1 MSIILRRKT
10 KLIASAIA
18 HLKSTQC
25 PQRITHIPVRY
36 ISQKVAQS
44 IWLNR
49 TYCTPPRTDPL
60 GSALLDLVIYEAVC
74 SDTIEGLCEYF
85 DDLVECTPHLKTAD
99 VNYSVRTQLISSNS
113 FTFIQSNFVNRKE
126 F

>member
-18 HLKSTQC
+18 QLKYIQC
-25 PQRITHIPVRY
+25 PYRITHIPVRCL
-36 ISQKVAQS
+36 SQKVAHS
-44 IWLNR
+44 ISLNR

-74 SDTIEGLCEYF
+74 SDTLEGLCEYF
-85 DDLVECTPHLKTAD
+85 DDLVESTPHLKSAD
-99 VNYSVRTQLISSNS
+99 VNYSVRI
-113 FTFIQSNFVNRKE
+113 
-126 F
+126 